1 MKNIFRRTH
10 ITKIC
15 SRHYVLSYVYLVKLY
30 ASISNISQILCNYDP
45 ENDNNVR
52 EEHNQIDNPYMI
64 TRRDV
69 HDNTLKTFLLYE
81 HQFRTTVG
89 LKVDMMMFVPDL
101 FYQKCSKMV

>member
-1 MKNIFRRTH
+1 MQQALRIILCIPCGTLCKHIF
-10 ITKIC
+10 
-15 SRHYVLSYVYLVKLY
+15 
-30 ASISNISQILCNYDP
+30 NISQILCNYDP
-45 ENDNNVR
+45 ENHNNVR